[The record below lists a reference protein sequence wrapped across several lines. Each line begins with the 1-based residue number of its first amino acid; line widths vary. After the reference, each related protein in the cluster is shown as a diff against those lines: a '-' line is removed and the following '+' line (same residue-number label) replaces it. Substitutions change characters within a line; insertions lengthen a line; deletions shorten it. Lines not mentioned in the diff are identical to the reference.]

1 MKAPL
6 KPCSLLILSK
16 PVISVRFYKVFIKA
30 RAKLQKKDGTYI
42 NNDYI
47 NVIETNIET
56 NIESNIEK

>member
-47 NVIETNIET
+47 NVIKPILKSTEAQ
-56 NIESNIEK
+56 KCH